1 MNGPRL
7 TLLGRS
13 IILLFIAACGWGA
26 YLLFTY
32 HWSPGKEAAPG
43 IPSNQFQS
51 GIGGVEVGVADG
63 AEKQRWL
70 EWGLGEFK
78 KNDPGK
84 KIQMDLI
91 PMGSKKS
98 EKTVWG
104 GDKPITSREST

>member
-32 HWSPGKEAAPG
+32 HWSPGKAAAPG

-51 GIGGVEVGVADG
+51 GIGGVEIGG
-63 AEKQRWL
+63 AYWTEKQNWL
-70 EWGLGEFK
+70 GWGFSEFK
-78 KNDPGK
+78 KNESGK
-84 KIQMDLI
+84 KIQKDLI
-91 PMGSKKS
+91 PMGLIKS
-98 EKTVWG
+98 AQAILAG
-104 GDKPITSREST
+104 